1 MCLFK
6 SKKKLIDEINTLKE
20 ALNSARAGRSDAIR
34 DLDKAK
40 TEITALRNIIHGQD
54 ELLAKNK
61 KRIKTQ
67 QDIINKQKEK
77 LNVANQQS
85 KPIPNFTKE
94 MNDTMEEV
102 DNLIKTIKH

>member
-6 SKKKLIDEINTLKE
+6 SKKRLIDEINTLKE
-20 ALNSARAGRSDAIR
+20 ALTSARDSR
-34 DLDKAK
+34 DKALKELDKSK
-40 TEITALRNIIHGQD
+40 TEITALRNILHGQD

-77 LNVANQQS
+77 LSVANQQS
-85 KPIPNFTKE
+85 NPIPNFTKE

-102 DNLIKTIKH
+102 DNLIKTIKP